1 MKRRPRVVVISKSAP
16 PEDPWPE
23 SDFDLIWCTSW
34 QGVPSALGNR
44 GDQRFVVVDASTGL
58 DALDIVARLRDEVD
72 PVHAVI
78 STDEP
83 RRLRAELKRRGLFAE
98 VLRGPVRLSEVLPRM
113 GLRIRR
119 RRTAT
124 FDLR

>member
-1 MKRRPRVVVISKSAP
+1 VVVSKNAP
-16 PEDPWPE
+16 VEVPGPH
-23 SDFDLIWCTSW
+23 SDFDLIWCSSW
-34 QGVPSALGNR
+34 QGVPSALGDR
-44 GDQRFVVVDASTGL
+44 DDPRFVVVDATAGL
-58 DALDIVARLRDEVD
+58 DALEIVAKLRDEAD
-72 PVHAVI
+72 PVHAVV

-98 VLRGPVRLSEVLPRM
+98 VLRGPIRLSEVLPRM
-113 GLRIRR
+113 GLRSRR